1 MKDEVRRFLRR
12 HALLS
17 DGAPVLVAVSGGV
30 DSIVLLD
37 VLRALGH
44 ACTVAHVDH
53 GLRGADSDAD
63 RAFVEAQAAALGVPC
78 LVRRVPVK
86 AHAVDGSSV
95 QMAARELRYEAL
107 RTIAA
112 ELGIAHIALAH
123 HQDDAQETFLI
134 ELLRGGLTT
143 IPVRS
148 GPFVRPLLGVGR
160 AAIEDHAR
168 KCGLQW
174 REDASNTDPKYLRNR
189 VRHEL
194 LPLMATLAPGAGRVL
209 ARTLERLRAQNA
221 YVEQGMTQQMADLG
235 DAVPLTLVRD
245 PVSGPLALHH
255 WLRPLGFHPD
265 QLERLRE
272 AVEAGHVGAMFMADD
287 ARVTVDREALLLDRA
302 PLPPLVP
309 FEVGEDLVVP
319 EGAPFTLV
327 RCGPEAVDLDAG
339 PLVAWLEAAHLRFP
353 LWFGPWSPG
362 DRMRPAGLGGSKL
375 VSDIL
380 IDAHVPRRRKERTWV
395 MRSGGAITWLVGHRL
410 AEGAAAANGPVLRV
424 ELQRR

>member
-1 MKDEVRRFLRR
+1 
-12 HALLS
+12 
-17 DGAPVLVAVSGGV
+17 
-30 DSIVLLD
+30 
-37 VLRALGH
+37 
-44 ACTVAHVDH
+44 
-53 GLRGADSDAD
+53 
-63 RAFVEAQAAALGVPC
+63 
-78 LVRRVPVK
+78 VK
-86 AHAVDGSSV
+86 EHAVDGRSM

-107 RTIAA
+107 RTIAV

-134 ELLRGGLTT
+134 ELMRGGLST

-148 GPFVRPLLGVGR
+148 GPFVRPLLGVAR

-168 KCGLQW
+168 AYGLTW
-174 REDASNTDPKYLRNR
+174 REDASNADAKYLRNR

-194 LPLMATLAPGAGRVL
+194 RPLLATLAPGTERVL

-221 YVEQGMTQQMADLG
+221 YVEQGMTQLLADLG
-235 DAVPLTLVRD
+235 DAVPLALVRD
-245 PVSGPLALHH
+245 PVNGPLVLHH

-272 AVEAGHVGAMFMADD
+272 AVEAGHVGATFKAEE

-309 FEVGEDLVVP
+309 FEVGEDLAVP

-339 PLVAWLEAAHLRFP
+339 PLVAWFDAAQLCFP
-353 LWFGPWSPG
+353 LRFGPWSVG

-375 VSDIL
+375 VSDML
-380 IDAHVPRRRKERTWV
+380 IDAQVPRPRKERTWV
-395 MRSGGAITWLVGHRL
+395 MRSGDAIAWLVGHRL
-410 AEGAAAANGPVLRV
+410 AEGTVAANGSILRV
-424 ELQRR
+424 ELLRV